1 MEEAY
6 IEGIEGGGFLLIE
19 VVTAGP
25 GCSICQE
32 ALKLVKQAAEEFP
45 QIEIRE
51 LNVVDQFE
59 RLQEL
64 NIFSTGAILMNGK
77 TEFVSL
83 PSPAKLRE
91 QMHELLLKS
100 ENNPQN

>member
-1 MEEAY
+1 M
-6 IEGIEGGGFLLIE
+6 LIE
-19 VVTAGP
+19 VVAAGP
-25 GCSICQE
+25 GCSICQK

-64 NIFSTGAILMNGK
+64 NIFSAGAILMNGK

-91 QMHELLLKS
+91 RMHELLLKS